1 MGWMIFAWILIG
13 LVVAFDSAAMSIVR
27 RKFHPMVDLVC
38 MPILFVILGP
48 IPILAKILNR
58 LNL

>member
-1 MGWMIFAWILIG
+1 MGLIIFLWVLIG
-13 LVVAFDSAAMSIVR
+13 LVVAFDSAAMAIVR

-38 MPILFVILGP
+38 MPILFVVLGP
-48 IPILAKILNR
+48 IPVLAKLLNR